1 MSPPELWTGRQETQ
15 TCSCAFL
22 QDASFV
28 RFEVSVPRG
37 ISLGL
42 YARRNALPTHTHYN
56 LMEVV
61 TGRLEQERQA
71 RAVQVPNSS
80 SNRNKLSYLS
90 RI

>member
-1 MSPPELWTGRQETQ
+1 M
-15 TCSCAFL
+15 L
-22 QDASFV
+22 QDAAFV

-71 RAVQVPNSS
+71 RAAQVPHTSS
-80 SNRNKLSYLS
+80 IDNKM
-90 RI
+90 